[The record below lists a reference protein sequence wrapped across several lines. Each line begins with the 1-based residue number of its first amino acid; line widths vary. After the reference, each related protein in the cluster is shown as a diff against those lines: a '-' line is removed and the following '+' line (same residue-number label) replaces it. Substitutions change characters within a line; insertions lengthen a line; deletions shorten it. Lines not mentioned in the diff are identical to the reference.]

1 MACLSSGA
9 EYARYLSL
17 LYSVAV
23 SLQLFLPALGGEED
37 DNEAPTPVAEPP
49 DDEDDD
55 SWREDCFDALG
66 LLGAISAG
74 VPSGEAES
82 ELARLSK
89 SSRRRFNFLPM
100 APKKKEKELIFTEIY
115 VVLLIQDNYSYT
127 YGSCAGQFDSGSD
140 VSQQDLKFW
149 SSPH

>member
-1 MACLSSGA
+1 LSSGA

-23 SLQLFLPALGGEED
+23 SLQLFLPAWRGEED
-37 DNEAPTPVAEPP
+37 DEAPTPVAEPP

-55 SWREDCFDALG
+55 SWREDCLDALG

-89 SSRRRFNFLPM
+89 SSRRRFNFLPTG
-100 APKKKEKELIFTEIY
+100 PKKKEKELIFTLVQRGNLRGGAFSFKMIIVTLT
-115 VVLLIQDNYSYT
+115 VVALGNSILDPTSLSKI
-127 YGSCAGQFDSGSD
+127 
-140 VSQQDLKFW
+140 
-149 SSPH
+149 